1 MLLTGIQC
9 CEKNMYLSNI
19 DKWEDSLWVANIIL
33 RQKGNNLFPLIELQL
48 IYNKKFDGTLL
59 PNSIL

>member
-9 CEKNMYLSNI
+9 CEKNMYHSNI
-19 DKWEDSLWVANIIL
+19 DKWEDSLWVANKTL

-48 IYNKKFDGTLL
+48 IY
-59 PNSIL
+59 IQEI